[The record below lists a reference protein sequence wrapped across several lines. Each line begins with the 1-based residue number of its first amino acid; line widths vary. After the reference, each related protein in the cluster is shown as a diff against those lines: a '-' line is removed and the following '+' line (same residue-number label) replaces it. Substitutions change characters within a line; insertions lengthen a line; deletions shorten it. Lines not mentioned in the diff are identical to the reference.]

1 MPLMTQ
7 IRERMTTFFSVFA
20 GLFVI
25 YIVLDWGMD
34 ITGRRQSSR
43 LADAQEIGE
52 INGVSISTREFSDLV
67 RQTSDNQKQQ
77 TGTEPD
83 ENQLRVI
90 RDQVWNQIVEDR
102 LYSEEIQ
109 RLGIT
114 VTDNEIRDWVFG
126 DNPPDFL
133 RRQFTDS
140 TGNFDRVR
148 YESTVKDPRNKAIM
162 VKVEDAL
169 RKQRE
174 REKLQSIVLATVN
187 VSEGDVLQR
196 YSDQNM
202 KYEADYVLLDPNQL
216 VKDDEAKPAEDEV
229 RRYYN
234 EHSDEFKIEAS
245 RRLKYIQFSYAPS
258 AKDSDEIRLQVEDIR
273 KRAAAGADFLD
284 LAKTYS
290 ETPVAETFYKHGELG
305 QEKETAVFGSKAGDI
320 LDPMKEFDGYHIIK
334 VLEFKDGTEEYIRA
348 SHILVNIENNDSV
361 AALKKAKELYA
372 AAKRGDDFAELAK
385 KNSKDPGSGARGGDL
400 GWFGKG
406 RMVKPFEEAA
416 FKAKPGQIVGPV
428 RSNFGYHIIKLVG
441 KDNREVKIADI
452 HVPIRISTITK
463 NDLDQKAQDFAYL
476 AKEGDFLKEAA
487 QGKYNVVETP
497 AFKRNGAIPGIGMNP
512 TLNRFAFSN
521 KQGTVSEVV
530 TLQNGIGVFM
540 ISEAKE
546 AGIKPFEELK
556 TILEGR
562 VIRDKKIEKVKLLA
576 NELRQG
582 LSPSDS
588 LQKITTKRPD
598 LTVQRTPE
606 FGMTASLPIIGRDPS
621 FLGGIASLDLHE
633 ISKPIAGARG
643 VYLARLT
650 KKTALDTTAYRAQ
663 KDNLRTQLMTEK
675 RNRFLT
681 DWSEQLK
688 KSAEIVDNRDLFY
701 H

>member
-216 VKDDEAKPAEDEV
+216 VKDDEAKAAEDEV

-245 RRLKYIQFSYAPS
+245 RRLKYIQFSYTPS

-320 LDPMKEFDGYHIIK
+320 LDPMKEFDGYHLIK

-428 RSNFGYHIIKLVG
+428 RSNFGYHVIKLVG
-441 KDNREVKIADI
+441 KENREVKIADI

-512 TLNRFAFSN
+512 TLNRFAFSD
-521 KQGTVSEVV
+521 KPGTVSEVV

-540 ISEAKE
+540 ISEAKD

-588 LQKITTKRPD
+588 LQKITSKRPD